1 MIEPLKGFPANIVA
15 FACRGHVTKSDYE
28 TVLIPTVEKAVL
40 QHEKLRVYYEI
51 GPDFTGIDAGAVW
64 DDMKIGIQHWRR
76 WERVAIVTDV
86 AWIKNTVWV
95 FGFLIPAEMKVF
107 STDEAAQARSWI
119 TSAQEPALP

>member
-1 MIEPLKGFPANIVA
+1 
-15 FACRGHVTKSDYE
+15 
-28 TVLIPTVEKAVL
+28 
-40 QHEKLRVYYEI
+40 
-51 GPDFTGIDAGAVW
+51 
-64 DDMKIGIQHWRR
+64 MKIGIQHWRR

-119 TSAQEPALP
+119 TSA

>member
-64 DDMKIGIQHWRR
+64 DDMKIGMQHWRR

-107 STDEAAQARSWI
+107 STDEAVQARSWI
-119 TSAQEPALP
+119 TSA